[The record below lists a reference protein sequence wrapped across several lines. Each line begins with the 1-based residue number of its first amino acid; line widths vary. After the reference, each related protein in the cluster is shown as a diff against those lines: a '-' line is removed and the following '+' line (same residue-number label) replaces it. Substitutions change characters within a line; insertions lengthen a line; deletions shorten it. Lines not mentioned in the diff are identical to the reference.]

1 MSAILPTAIDPDNVD
16 EIANFNIVVS
26 LQGPVE
32 SFIPEQPFH
41 TVFLDW
47 DVGTTPSDMDQ
58 SDRVKHY
65 YAMYREITVHIRNL
79 HETLFGEGDA

>member
-1 MSAILPTAIDPDNVD
+1 
-16 EIANFNIVVS
+16 
-26 LQGPVE
+26 
-32 SFIPEQPFH
+32 
-41 TVFLDW
+41 
-47 DVGTTPSDMDQ
+47 VGTTPSDMDQ